1 VAATL
6 TTGCGSTGAE
16 NAALAAKA
24 LKTSHAR
31 LKVQRSI
38 EQMAAAPAA
47 RVKLHGR
54 EIASLGVGGSTVL
67 NVSRWSGKTTVD
79 AQGHPNEYTIT
90 LQAKPGMLYTLEVA
104 PRGEAVTAGMFGLV
118 GMLAEASINKNGG
131 TFQVRVVEAIP
142 AKQ

>member
-1 VAATL
+1 
-6 TTGCGSTGAE
+6 
-16 NAALAAKA
+16 
-24 LKTSHAR
+24 
-31 LKVQRSI
+31 
-38 EQMAAAPAA
+38 MAAAPAA